1 MGKVKLDV
9 NDVEL
14 IKYLID
20 NSTLYH
26 REIADMFGVSRGHI
40 TKIKNKRR
48 WNYEYGKDTREA
60 NIREIERRVALHRE
74 GKIL

>member
-9 NDVEL
+9 NDVEM
-14 IKYLID
+14 IKYLIH

-40 TKIKNKRR
+40 TKIKNNKR
-48 WNYEYGKDTREA
+48 WNYEYGRETRDA
-60 NIREIERRVALHRE
+60 NIREIERRVGLYRE